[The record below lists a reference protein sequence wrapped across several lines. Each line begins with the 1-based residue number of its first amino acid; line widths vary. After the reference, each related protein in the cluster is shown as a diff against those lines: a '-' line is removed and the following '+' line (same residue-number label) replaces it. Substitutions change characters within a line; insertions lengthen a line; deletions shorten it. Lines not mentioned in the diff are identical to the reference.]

1 MRKVL
6 ISLAAASAALGLAVP
21 ASAQVYRTQPYPGYG
36 NGYGYNYGQ
45 VRALHVRIDSIQRQI
60 ENLRDRRMISR
71 NEANG
76 LRSESRDLERRLF
89 DRSRNGLNQNE
100 LRNVEYRIARL
111 EQHVQ
116 HEVRDGNRYGW
127 NGRNGYN
134 GNSGYIDRDRDGRND
149 RYEDDGGRD
158 HD

>member
-1 MRKVL
+1 MVMAMATARC
-6 ISLAAASAALGLAVP
+6 ASAGADDRSSGKSSICAI
-21 ASAQVYRTQPYPGYG
+21 AGWSRATRRTGCVWG
-36 NGYGYNYGQ
+36 
-45 VRALHVRIDSIQRQI
+45 
-60 ENLRDRRMISR
+60 
-71 NEANG
+71 
-76 LRSESRDLERRLF
+76 SRDLERRLF
-89 DRSRNGLNQNE
+89 DRGRNGLNPNE

-116 HEVRDGNRYGW
+116 HEVRDGNRNGW
-127 NGRNGYN
+127 NGRNGYNGYNGYN